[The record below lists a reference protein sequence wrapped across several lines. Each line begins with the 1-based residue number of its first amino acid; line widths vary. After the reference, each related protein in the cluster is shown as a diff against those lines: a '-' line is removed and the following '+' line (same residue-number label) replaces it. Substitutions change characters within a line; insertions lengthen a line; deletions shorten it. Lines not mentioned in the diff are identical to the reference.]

1 MLKSRIFITIGL
13 LLAGLCLFLA
23 CKAYEKKVNVEKEQ
37 ASRVAISFLNSLSS
51 GDLATAYKYVW
62 SGEELNIR
70 SAEIPQIYKDS
81 KVLEVLKAR
90 YDSAKNRPDYYQ
102 QFYKMISLTIKIK
115 TVHADLAGKPAVRRP
130 REVTAAEGVPAWR
143 SPPVPTSAFRPVA
156 PAVRSGRLLAPKQRT
171 DEARPVP
178 EVGHQMSSATKVP
191 RS

>member
-102 QFYKMISLTIKIK
+102 QFYKMI
-115 TVHADLAGKPAVRRP
+115 
-130 REVTAAEGVPAWR
+130 
-143 SPPVPTSAFRPVA
+143 
-156 PAVRSGRLLAPKQRT
+156 
-171 DEARPVP
+171 
-178 EVGHQMSSATKVP
+178 
-191 RS
+191 